1 MHIYI
6 YIHIYIYNSH
16 TRPSSFP
23 GLISV
28 ARVNMKDEM
37 YIYIYIYIYVTQLPM
52 QPSLFED
59 DRIVP
64 ANVAIF
70 LNDMWVKSHSRG
82 NGYMG

>member
-1 MHIYI
+1 
-6 YIHIYIYNSH
+6 
-16 TRPSSFP
+16 
-23 GLISV
+23 
-28 ARVNMKDEM
+28 MKDEM

>member
-1 MHIYI
+1 
-6 YIHIYIYNSH
+6 
-16 TRPSSFP
+16 
-23 GLISV
+23 
-28 ARVNMKDEM
+28 MKDEM

-70 LNDMWVKSHSRG
+70 VTDMWVKSHSQG
-82 NGYMG
+82 NGYMGLRENVHL